1 MEEKYSLYYD
11 ERCVA
16 EAYSE
21 EELIQLLADLE
32 LDYGWEPNGEYIY
45 FYNNHYWIQKESS
58 F

>member
-1 MEEKYSLYYD
+1 MEERYSLFYD
-11 ERCVA
+11 DHCIA
-16 EAYSE
+16 DSYTE

-45 FYNNHYWIQKESS
+45 FYNNHYWIERELP